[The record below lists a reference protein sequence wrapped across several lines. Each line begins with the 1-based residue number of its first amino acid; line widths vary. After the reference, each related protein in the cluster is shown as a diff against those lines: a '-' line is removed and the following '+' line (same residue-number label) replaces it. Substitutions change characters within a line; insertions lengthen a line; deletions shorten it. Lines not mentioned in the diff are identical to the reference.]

1 MSFTWSNKKRDSRFL
16 SKNISC
22 LFVPNQNYRCSS
34 RLRRNKNYHLSLFH
48 TLHPSHTTPFSL
60 SLPFIQSLHF
70 SLTMVHFYFIMF
82 ISVSLRA
89 FFLHPSLPFRAVWP
103 DKNCQMSLKVAQ
115 SISLSSSLPL
125 FIYFSLSYI
134 VPILSTCLSRSPVRS
149 FILFLFI
156 TFFCSASHPT
166 FSHRPICS
174 LSLFPLSPS
183 LSIYSQFEQPL
194 LHVQEPMLGIIIAHV
209 RDVPVHLVTTVPNL

>member
-1 MSFTWSNKKRDSRFL
+1 MLFVWERPKINDKRGRGWPIKKEDRIQVNSVSTKIRLFSCIEPFTKCCVNKEAIKVVCFL
-16 SKNISC
+16 SHEFC
-22 LFVPNQNYRCSS
+22 ACVPSS
-34 RLRRNKNYHLSLFH
+34 ETK
-48 TLHPSHTTPFSL
+48 
-60 SLPFIQSLHF
+60 I
-70 SLTMVHFYFIMF
+70 
-82 ISVSLRA
+82 
-89 FFLHPSLPFRAVWP
+89 
-103 DKNCQMSLKVAQ
+103 NCQMSLKVAQ
-115 SISLSSSLPL
+115 SLSLSSSLPL

>member
-174 LSLFPLSPS
+174 LSLSFL
-183 LSIYSQFEQPL
+183 YPL
-194 LHVQEPMLGIIIAHV
+194 LYQFIPSSSSHSCTYRNQC
-209 RDVPVHLVTTVPNL
+209 